1 MSYIRT
7 IFEEIQ
13 GLVEVIAIWV
23 DQLIITQKAYHKLR
37 YPPLFLA
44 KSKSYYWFYP
54 KISRYMPSMV
64 GLISPH
70 VFWSNHVKSQFFQ
83 RVCWIMGL

>member
-1 MSYIRT
+1 MSYIRR

-23 DQLIITQKAYHKLR
+23 DQLIMTQKAYHKLE
-37 YPPLFLA
+37 YPPFFGQVI
-44 KSKSYYWFYP
+44 SYYWFYP
-54 KISRYMPSMV
+54 IISQYMPSMV